1 MSTITATP
9 TRWSDLLKVDL
20 RPRNFDI
27 AFLFFGT
34 IYALMIHSTHLPLS
48 PLLAKMFSIKAL
60 QIVAGV
66 YLVSIPIIIVRAIRH
81 ARKFGVESLRATE
94 TKVALISPYWSLCFL
109 VLTLRRAFVILGA
122 IYFFVHLKHLVLWF
136 NHSNNDLFYWDL
148 DRMLHFGIQPN
159 IFAMERIGPNH
170 HAAVLLD
177 WLYIKYFDY
186 KLIVSFFFLTELTGR
201 KLSDCYF
208 LAYSLLWFVGGLA
221 YLVMP
226 ADGPCYAMLTPY
238 SVDLSP
244 EKRAHIVAYP
254 LITELP
260 KSYVDAYVEAKIP
273 TAKFYQLRLWED
285 RQAFLKGHRLPGVF
299 YGISA
304 MPSLHVAA
312 VTFIAVFLFQTSS
325 LMGAIG
331 VLYAIT
337 TFIGSI
343 FLQWHY
349 AVDGYVGCMLGLL
362 IAFVS
367 LKLPPFCRSMRG

>member
-1 MSTITATP
+1 MSTIAAKP
-9 TRWSDLLKVDL
+9 VSWKDLLKVDL

-27 AFLFFGT
+27 AFLFFAT

-60 QIVAGV
+60 QIVGGV
-66 YLVSIPIIIVRAIRH
+66 YLISLPIILVKAIRH
-81 ARKFGVESLRATE
+81 ARKFGAASLRATE
-94 TKVALISPYWSLCFL
+94 TKIALISPYWSLNFL

-136 NHSNNDLFYWDL
+136 NHSNNDLFYWNL
-148 DRMLHFGIQPN
+148 DRILHFGVQPN

-170 HAAVLLD
+170 NAAVLLD

-186 KLIVSFFFLTELTGR
+186 KLIVSFFFLAELTGR
-201 KLSDCYF
+201 KLSDSYF
-208 LAYSLLWFVGGLA
+208 LAYLLLWFLGGLA
-221 YLVMP
+221 YLVKP

-238 SVDLSP
+238 SIDMSP

-285 RQAFLKGHRLPGVF
+285 RQSFLKGHRLPGVF

-312 VTFIAVFLFQTSS
+312 VTFIAVFLFQTST
-325 LMGAIG
+325 LMGGIG

-349 AVDGYVGCMLGLL
+349 AVDGYIGCLMGLF
-362 IAFVS
+362 IAFLS
-367 LKLPPFCRSMRG
+367 LKLPPFCRSMRD